1 MDGICLELAGKIPA
15 ETSQRAG
22 GVDERALIRRAQRG
36 DREAFEE
43 LVRLYDQEVLRLA
56 LKLVRSP
63 EEAQDLYQEAFLK
76 VYRSIG
82 KFRLESRFSTW
93 LYRVVMNVFYD
104 HLRRQRSRAEVPAET
119 GGEGEA
125 ERSSQL
131 AEERPELNPHQALR
145 AREIGGRLET
155 ALAGLSA
162 RERIVFELK
171 HCQGL
176 KLRAIGELCGTSEE
190 AAKNSLF
197 RAMQKLRV
205 QLADLV

>member
-1 MDGICLELAGKIPA
+1 MDGISLELAGKIPA

-104 HLRRQRSRAEVPAET
+104 HLRRQKSRGEVQAEPSA
-119 GGEGEA
+119 EGEKDYA
-125 ERSSQL
+125 ATLPEG
-131 AEERPELNPHQALR
+131 RPGLNPDRALR

-176 KLRAIGELCGTSEE
+176 KLRAIGEVCGTSEE